1 MIIGVNGGDLPE
13 RLRIPLLLL
22 PCEEPKLP
30 NVEGDPNMNG
40 GDILWGPLGGTC
52 VGGCR
57 SMAKP
62 RKSENARL
70 IVSCIFLRYE

>member
-22 PCEEPKLP
+22 PCEDPKLP

-52 VGGCR
+52 VGVR
-57 SMAKP
+57 
-62 RKSENARL
+62 
-70 IVSCIFLRYE
+70 V

>member
-40 GDILWGPLGGTC
+40 GDILCGPLGGTC
-52 VGGCR
+52 VGVR
-57 SMAKP
+57 
-62 RKSENARL
+62 
-70 IVSCIFLRYE
+70 V

>member
-1 MIIGVNGGDLPE
+1 MVGDMIIGVNGGDLPE

-40 GDILWGPLGGTC
+40 GDILCGPLGGTC
-52 VGGCR
+52 VGVR
-57 SMAKP
+57 
-62 RKSENARL
+62 
-70 IVSCIFLRYE
+70 V